1 MAFSGFAEMFVR
13 FAKVLCFN
21 VPSPFFSLSQFFVVS
36 LYVNNINIQGNMEK
50 ESTKKMT
57 REDALRRLEE
67 ARKLKREYVKELE
80 KKMKEDFKKRTGQE
94 ATYFEV
100 W

>member
-1 MAFSGFAEMFVR
+1 MKNGS
-13 FAKVLCFN
+13 KDS
-21 VPSPFFSLSQFFVVS
+21 PSAIAHMG
-36 LYVNNINIQGNMEK
+36 NMNIQENMRDK
-50 ESTKKMT
+50 GTKKMT

-67 ARKLKREYVKELE
+67 ARRLKREYVKELE
-80 KKMKEDFKKRTGQE
+80 KKMKEDFKKRTGQD

>member
-36 LYVNNINIQGNMEK
+36 LPQIVQQIDIHKFCEDKFNYINNSNENLYDSQINSKFAVIRKQI
-50 ESTKKMT
+50 KKP
-57 REDALRRLEE
+57 
-67 ARKLKREYVKELE
+67 K
-80 KKMKEDFKKRTGQE
+80 
-94 ATYFEV
+94 
-100 W
+100 

>member
-1 MAFSGFAEMFVR
+1 M
-13 FAKVLCFN
+13 
-21 VPSPFFSLSQFFVVS
+21 
-36 LYVNNINIQGNMEK
+36 NNINIQGNMEK

-80 KKMKEDFKKRTGQE
+80 KKMKEDFKKRTGQD

-100 W
+100 VVNLNLDYINSYSFIFIV

>member
-1 MAFSGFAEMFVR
+1 M
-13 FAKVLCFN
+13 
-21 VPSPFFSLSQFFVVS
+21 
-36 LYVNNINIQGNMEK
+36 NIQVKMEN
-50 ESTKKMT
+50 EGTKKMT

-67 ARKLKREYVKELE
+67 ARRLKREYVKELE
-80 KKMKEDFKKRTGQE
+80 KKMKRTGQD

>member
-1 MAFSGFAEMFVR
+1 MDE
-13 FAKVLCFN
+13 
-21 VPSPFFSLSQFFVVS
+21 
-36 LYVNNINIQGNMEK
+36 INIQGNMEE

-67 ARKLKREYVKELE
+67 ARRLKREYVKEPG
-80 KKMKEDFKKRTGQE
+80 KKMKADFKKRTGQE

>member
-1 MAFSGFAEMFVR
+1 MGNM
-13 FAKVLCFN
+13 
-21 VPSPFFSLSQFFVVS
+21 
-36 LYVNNINIQGNMEK
+36 NIQENMRDK
-50 ESTKKMT
+50 GTKKMT

-80 KKMKEDFKKRTGQE
+80 KKMKEDFKKRTGQD

>member
-1 MAFSGFAEMFVR
+1 M
-13 FAKVLCFN
+13 
-21 VPSPFFSLSQFFVVS
+21 
-36 LYVNNINIQGNMEK
+36 NIQVKMEN
-50 ESTKKMT
+50 EGTKKMT

-67 ARKLKREYVKELE
+67 TRRLKREYVKELE
-80 KKMKEDFKKRTGQE
+80 KKMKEDFKKRTGQD

>member
-1 MAFSGFAEMFVR
+1 
-13 FAKVLCFN
+13 
-21 VPSPFFSLSQFFVVS
+21 
-36 LYVNNINIQGNMEK
+36 MEK

-100 W
+100 WSTLTLIVLILILLMW

>member
-1 MAFSGFAEMFVR
+1 M
-13 FAKVLCFN
+13 
-21 VPSPFFSLSQFFVVS
+21 
-36 LYVNNINIQGNMEK
+36 NNINIQGNMEK

-80 KKMKEDFKKRTGQE
+80 KKNERGL
-94 ATYFEV
+94 
-100 W
+100 

>member
-1 MAFSGFAEMFVR
+1 
-13 FAKVLCFN
+13 
-21 VPSPFFSLSQFFVVS
+21 
-36 LYVNNINIQGNMEK
+36 MEK

-80 KKMKEDFKKRTGQE
+80 KKRISRNVQGRKLPILKYGRS
-94 ATYFEV
+94 
-100 W
+100 

>member
-1 MAFSGFAEMFVR
+1 
-13 FAKVLCFN
+13 
-21 VPSPFFSLSQFFVVS
+21 
-36 LYVNNINIQGNMEK
+36 MEK

-57 REDALRRLEE
+57 CEDALRRLEE

-80 KKMKEDFKKRTGQE
+80 KKMKEDFKKRTGQD

>member
-1 MAFSGFAEMFVR
+1 MGR
-13 FAKVLCFN
+13 KIVLLLLHVGN
-21 VPSPFFSLSQFFVVS
+21 M
-36 LYVNNINIQGNMEK
+36 NIQENMRDK
-50 ESTKKMT
+50 GTKKMT

-67 ARKLKREYVKELE
+67 ARRLKREYVKERE
-80 KKMKEDFKKRTGQE
+80 KKMKEDFKKRTGQD

>member
-1 MAFSGFAEMFVR
+1 MVEKWVERQSFYYYMW
-13 FAKVLCFN
+13 
-21 VPSPFFSLSQFFVVS
+21 
-36 LYVNNINIQGNMEK
+36 NNMNIQENMRDK
-50 ESTKKMT
+50 STKKMT

-67 ARKLKREYVKELE
+67 ARRLKREYVKELE
-80 KKMKEDFKKRTGQE
+80 KKMKEDFKKRTGQD

>member
-1 MAFSGFAEMFVR
+1 MVEKWVERQSFYYYMW
-13 FAKVLCFN
+13 
-21 VPSPFFSLSQFFVVS
+21 
-36 LYVNNINIQGNMEK
+36 NNMNIQENMRDK
-50 ESTKKMT
+50 GTKKMT

-67 ARKLKREYVKELE
+67 ARRLKREYVKELE
-80 KKMKEDFKKRTGQE
+80 KKMKEDFKKRTGQD

>member
-36 LYVNNINIQGNMEK
+36 LRDKFKNKNFYDHIRPTTQCVG
-50 ESTKKMT
+50 
-57 REDALRRLEE
+57 
-67 ARKLKREYVKELE
+67 ARASAEGVSL
-80 KKMKEDFKKRTGQE
+80 T
-94 ATYFEV
+94 
-100 W
+100 

>member
-1 MAFSGFAEMFVR
+1 M
-13 FAKVLCFN
+13 
-21 VPSPFFSLSQFFVVS
+21 
-36 LYVNNINIQGNMEK
+36 NNINIQGNMEK

-80 KKMKEDFKKRTGQE
+80 KKMKEGFKKRTGQD
-94 ATYFEV
+94 ATLCARSSLPFGMGKKRDCSAQNTLYKAV
-100 W
+100 LSSAR

>member
-1 MAFSGFAEMFVR
+1 
-13 FAKVLCFN
+13 
-21 VPSPFFSLSQFFVVS
+21 
-36 LYVNNINIQGNMEK
+36 MEK

-80 KKMKEDFKKRTGQE
+80 NITLGGTDEYIVE
-94 ATYFEV
+94 E
-100 W
+100 

>member
-1 MAFSGFAEMFVR
+1 
-13 FAKVLCFN
+13 
-21 VPSPFFSLSQFFVVS
+21 
-36 LYVNNINIQGNMEK
+36 MEK

-100 W
+100 WWILILIVLILILLTW

>member
-1 MAFSGFAEMFVR
+1 M
-13 FAKVLCFN
+13 
-21 VPSPFFSLSQFFVVS
+21 
-36 LYVNNINIQGNMEK
+36 YVNNINIQGNMEK

-67 ARKLKREYVKELE
+67 TRKLKREYVKELE

>member
-36 LYVNNINIQGNMEK
+36 LHKIISVSGHNAQTYLGGFVVGLRYHSVNDMFN
-50 ESTKKMT
+50 
-57 REDALRRLEE
+57 
-67 ARKLKREYVKELE
+67 
-80 KKMKEDFKKRTGQE
+80 FKQ
-94 ATYFEV
+94 
-100 W
+100 